1 MQHKVGHADF
11 YPNGGVNQPG
21 CPEHKDNVFTAIGTP
36 NSLESKFISFSDPF
50 LLLNGF
56 GFIPSQLNCK
66 LKKDKCK
73 ETKQNEC
80 NDFVRSV

>member
-36 NSLESKFISFSDPF
+36 NSLKSK
-50 LLLNGF
+50 LNHF
-56 GFIPSQLNCK
+56 QVHFC
-66 LKKDKCK
+66 C
-73 ETKQNEC
+73 
-80 NDFVRSV
+80 

>member
-1 MQHKVGHADF
+1 MQQKVGHADF

-50 LLLNGF
+50 LLLN
-56 GFIPSQLNCK
+56 
-66 LKKDKCK
+66 
-73 ETKQNEC
+73 
-80 NDFVRSV
+80 